1 LGYSL
6 NWGLKEEFMKK
17 TCLFFLLVGL
27 TFTALQVAPVAAQTG
42 MPGGQCDPNP
52 ACVENCCP
60 AGDPNAPGMPG
71 MGDHQGGMNP
81 QGMPPMGQDC
91 AALHPGG
98 AATHV
103 DPPQA
108 EIDAIETE
116 YRVSCETGNCA
127 LSDSSYASLES
138 QGHSRDEVNCFLAEG
153 ERSHNEQH
161 GGGMPGG
168 PGDMHGGPGGMPGM
182 GDHQGGMNP
191 QGMTG
196 MGDYQG
202 GMNPQ
207 GMTGGQCD
215 PNPACVENC
224 CPAGDPAPD
233 TAPAED
239 TLLLGPA
246 E

>member
-1 LGYSL
+1 
-6 NWGLKEEFMKK
+6 MKK

-27 TFTALQVAPVAAQTG
+27 TFTALQVATVAAET
-42 MPGGQCDPNP
+42 
-52 ACVENCCP
+52 
-60 AGDPNAPGMPG
+60 GMPG

-127 LSDSSYASLES
+127 LSDASYASLES

-182 GDHQGGMNP
+182 TGGPGGMP
-191 QGMTG
+191 
-196 MGDYQG
+196 G
-202 GMNPQ
+202 G
-207 GMTGGQCD
+207 
-215 PNPACVENC
+215 
-224 CPAGDPAPD
+224 PAPV
-233 TAPAED
+233 
-239 TLLLGPA
+239 GPA

>member
-1 LGYSL
+1 
-6 NWGLKEEFMKK
+6 MKK

-27 TFTALQVAPVAAQTG
+27 TFAALQVATVAAQTG
-42 MPGGQCDPNP
+42 MPGGP
-52 ACVENCCP
+52 
-60 AGDPNAPGMPG
+60 GGMPG
-71 MGDHQGGMNP
+71 MGDHQGDN
-81 QGMPPMGQDC
+81 DHC

-127 LSDSSYASLES
+127 LSDASYASLES

-153 ERSHNEQH
+153 ERSHPEQH
-161 GGGMPGG
+161 GGGMP
-168 PGDMHGGPGGMPGM
+168 PM
-182 GDHQGGMNP
+182 GDHQPGMP
-191 QGMTG
+191 PM
-196 MGDYQG
+196 
-202 GMNPQ
+202 

-233 TAPAED
+233 MAPAED
-239 TLLLGPA
+239 SFAIEPA
-246 E
+246 G

>member
-1 LGYSL
+1 
-6 NWGLKEEFMKK
+6 MKK
-17 TCLFFLLVGL
+17 NFLFFLVVGL
-27 TFTALQVAPVAAQTG
+27 TFTALQVATVAAQTG
-42 MPGGQCDPNP
+42 MPGGQCDSNP
-52 ACVENCCP
+52 ACDPTSGTCCGQCDPGP
-60 AGDPNAPGMPG
+60 ACLADDTNAIPCCGPMDGPPPDDQQGQQHDQQGDN
-71 MGDHQGGMNP
+71 DH
-81 QGMPPMGQDC
+81 C

-127 LSDSSYASLES
+127 LSDASYASLES

-153 ERSHNEQH
+153 ERSHPEQH
-161 GGGMPGG
+161 GGGMP
-168 PGDMHGGPGGMPGM
+168 PMGDHQGKGMPGM
-182 GDHQGGMNP
+182 GDHQGKGMP
-191 QGMTG
+191 G
-196 MGDYQG
+196 MGDHQG

-239 TLLLGPA
+239 SLLAIEPA
-246 E
+246 G

>member
-1 LGYSL
+1 
-6 NWGLKEEFMKK
+6 MKK

-27 TFTALQVAPVAAQTG
+27 TFAALQVATVAAQTG
-42 MPGGQCDPNP
+42 MPGGP
-52 ACVENCCP
+52 
-60 AGDPNAPGMPG
+60 GGMPG
-71 MGDHQGGMNP
+71 MGDHQGDN
-81 QGMPPMGQDC
+81 DHC

-127 LSDSSYASLES
+127 LSDASYASLES

-168 PGDMHGGPGGMPGM
+168 PGGMPGGPGGMPGGPGDMHGGPGGMPG
-182 GDHQGGMNP
+182 G
-191 QGMTG
+191 
-196 MGDYQG
+196 
-202 GMNPQ
+202 
-207 GMTGGQCD
+207 
-215 PNPACVENC
+215 
-224 CPAGDPAPD
+224 PAPD

>member
-1 LGYSL
+1 
-6 NWGLKEEFMKK
+6 MKK
-17 TCLFFLLVGL
+17 TCLFFLMVGL
-27 TFTALQVAPVAAQTG
+27 IFTALQVATAAAQTG
-42 MPGGQCDPNP
+42 MPGGP
-52 ACVENCCP
+52 
-60 AGDPNAPGMPG
+60 GGMPG
-71 MGDHQGGMNP
+71 MGDHQGDN
-81 QGMPPMGQDC
+81 DHC

-127 LSDSSYASLES
+127 LSDASYASLES

-161 GGGMPGG
+161 GGGMP
-168 PGDMHGGPGGMPGM
+168 PR
-182 GDHQGGMNP
+182 GDHQGMGHPN
-191 QGMTG
+191 QGMPG